1 MLRTHK
7 FISIFALL
15 ALLALTF
22 ATPVSAFDGRGG
34 EKIVVEAGEVIND
47 DLYVGANEFVL
58 DGMINGDVI
67 AFGSTITIN
76 GTINGDLISAGQTVI
91 INGTVT
97 DDARI
102 AGSVLFVGEN
112 AKIGSDL
119 VSAGYSLETRAGST
133 IGQDVVYA
141 GGQSL
146 MAGEITRN
154 LQVATGALELR
165 GTVGGNVKA
174 EVGEAEG
181 NPPFTFPQQSA
192 VPVPIVRP
200 GLAID
205 PEAKINGNLEY
216 TQSKE
221 LTFPAGVV
229 GGQTNRIVPQVSDA
243 IAKRM
248 PTSAE
253 RAGKWALDLIRTIVT
268 LILFGLLLGWV
279 FPKFMSALPERI
291 KSQPWPSL
299 GWGAITW
306 AGFFIALLAIVL
318 AMILGGTIFGVLT
331 LGGISGTII
340 WLGILTLFALVV
352 GFVLATAFV
361 SKIIVGTALGK
372 WIFSRSN
379 PSLAEHKF
387 WPMIVGVT
395 MIAVVVALF
404 RFPLLPLGFFGWL
417 INFTIV
423 LLGLGTLWLWGR
435 DNLRKKPVS

>member
-1 MLRTHK
+1 MFHTRK

-22 ATPVSAFDGRGG
+22 AAPVSAFDGRGG
-34 EKIVVEAGEVIND
+34 DKVVVQTGEVIND
-47 DLYVGANEFVL
+47 DLYVGTNEFVL
-58 DGMINGDVI
+58 DGTVNGDVV
-67 AFGSTITIN
+67 AFGTTITIN
-76 GTINGDLISAGQTVI
+76 GTINGDLIAAGQTI
-91 INGTVT
+91 IVNGAVT

-102 AGSVLFVGEN
+102 AGSVLFIGEN

-119 VSAGYSLETRAGST
+119 VSAGYSLETRAGSS

-146 MAGEITRN
+146 MAGGITRN

-181 NPPFTFPQQSA
+181 NPPFMFPQQSA
-192 VPVPIVRP
+192 IPAPIVRP

-205 PEAKINGNLEY
+205 PEAKIDGNLEY
-216 TQSKE
+216 TQTKD

-229 GGQTNRIVPQVSDA
+229 GGQINRIVPQVNEA

-248 PTSAE
+248 PTSVD

-268 LILFGLLLGWV
+268 LILFGLLLGWL

-299 GWGAITW
+299 GWGAIAW
-306 AGFFIALLAIVL
+306 AVFFFALFAIVL

-331 LGGISGTII
+331 LGSISGMII
-340 WLGILTLFALVV
+340 WLGILLLFALIV

-372 WIFSRSN
+372 WIFSRS
-379 PSLAEHKF
+379 SLAEHKF

-395 MIAVVVALF
+395 VIAVVVALF
-404 RFPLLPLGFFGWL
+404 RFPLLPTGFIGWL
-417 INFTIV
+417 INFIVV

-435 DNLRKKPVS
+435 DNLRKQPVS